1 MATQLSNKTYCANYA
16 AAAFDEAQLYL
27 TNNQDR
33 PLAQTSQNN
42 AINYRPHVSFYIQQQ
57 KGSHLFSSFRNLSP
71 RFLQQCYQ
79 AQQNSLKMYTLFAEM
94 KDSEKD
100 WLKMNLVTIAH
111 HQISIDTLRI
121 NRTLH
126 YGLVAL
132 GILAGFLAYTTGK
145 IFRVHFLTQFGFF
158 TLPYAVIGPAIAFVI
173 HRSDESEIRRNYI
186 SIGEHNQER
195 HGLAYRVLYANLPK
209 YDGDLNY
216 SPPKKQSQPSTSGP
230 KPPSSAPIA
239 LSNTWISGAGEP
251 PLQVD
256 NRGIPVP
263 IPATMLYQG
272 IPIPTPS
279 APFNYA

>member
-1 MATQLSNKTYCANYA
+1 MATQLSNKAYCANYA

-33 PLAQTSQNN
+33 PLTQPSQNN

-71 RFLQQCYQ
+71 RFLQQCYR
-79 AQQNSLKMYTLFAEM
+79 AQQNSLKMYTAFGEM
-94 KDSEKD
+94 KDCQKD

-209 YDGDLNY
+209 YDRDLNY
-216 SPPKKQSQPSTSGP
+216 APPQKPSQPPTSGS
-230 KPPSSAPIA
+230 KPSASAPTVQPDVWISSA
-239 LSNTWISGAGEP
+239 GESQRP
-251 PLQVD
+251 VD
-256 NRGIPVP
+256 DRGIHLP

-272 IPIPTPS
+272 IPIPIPS
-279 APFNYA
+279 APPY